1 MDSNTLIASLKEAL
15 PGAQI
20 ESVPSVDLQTTM
32 YVSREDVPELA
43 RALRDLGWNGFV
55 QVLLFMA
62 LLLAGYVYVWRK
74 GALDWGTD
82 GSRS

>member
-1 MDSNTLIASLKEAL
+1 MDPEKFVALVASLQETV

-20 ESVPSVDLQTTM
+20 ERAPSVDRQTTM
-32 YVSREDVPELA
+32 YVSRDEAPAIL

-74 GALDWGTD
+74 GALDWGTE
-82 GSRS
+82 R